1 MPDATPSRG
10 ASVDGVSIRS
20 VTSRK
25 LVIASVC
32 LACLLVCCGL
42 AWWQWDR
49 YASAGGSFQNLGYV
63 LQWPLFGL
71 FPVFMVWRIRKLNQ
85 QERERTAQATRTE
98 QATEQATRTERDG
111 QHGTAG
117 PGDPGGADR
126 GAPTTAARTGAR
138 PPASDR
144 DTAADRD
151 TATDDALAEYNRYLA
166 ELNAREQERN

>member
-1 MPDATPSRG
+1 MPDVTPTRG
-10 ASVDGVSIRS
+10 ASVDDVSIRS

-71 FPVFMVWRIRKLNQ
+71 FPVFMVWRIRRLDQ
-85 QERERTAQATRTE
+85 QEREQA
-98 QATEQATRTERDG
+98 G
-111 QHGTAG
+111 QDETGG
-117 PGDPGGADR
+117 PGGVGGSPRGGAP
-126 GAPTTAARTGAR
+126 APSTTSAR
-138 PPASDR
+138 PEAR
-144 DTAADRD
+144 VAGADPD